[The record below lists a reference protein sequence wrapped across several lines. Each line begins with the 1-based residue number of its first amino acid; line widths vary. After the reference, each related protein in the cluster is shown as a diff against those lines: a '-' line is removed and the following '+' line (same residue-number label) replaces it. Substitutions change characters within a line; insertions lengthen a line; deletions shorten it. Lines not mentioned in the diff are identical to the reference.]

1 MSIYFIFF
9 NKEAKKNNCSWMGLW
24 TIEFYKEQEQVEPKF
39 FYMLVNKLDMGLKN
53 KLIYF

>member
-1 MSIYFIFF
+1 
-9 NKEAKKNNCSWMGLW
+9 MGLW

-53 KLIYF
+53 KLIHL